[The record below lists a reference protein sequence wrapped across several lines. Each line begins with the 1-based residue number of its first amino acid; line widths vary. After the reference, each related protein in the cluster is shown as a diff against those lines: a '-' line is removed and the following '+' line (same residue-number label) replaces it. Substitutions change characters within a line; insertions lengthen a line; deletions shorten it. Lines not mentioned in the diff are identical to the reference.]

1 MRTVHGT
8 YLPFVVKGC
17 PILVK
22 QAEEPAPT
30 QVEPAPTHA
39 EVPPPSLLA
48 EVNWGCAIRGIDL
61 GDGWVRRSDD
71 GVYLA
76 MAGRGLPVMASR
88 LRPWQHKR
96 VQSIVQMAL
105 AKEEAT
111 APDSKQEAAP
121 PEDEV
126 EFLVDN
132 SRLKAKVPGVKYR
145 RSPDFADTHETFAQ
159 WDEVV
164 RGIDV
169 GGGWIRTSSGLHLP
183 AEHKGIPIVV
193 RVAEYVLDNSQLQ
206 STGPGVKYRRS
217 AMFNDQVE
225 TFAGWGEVVR
235 GIDLGNGW
243 FRATTGMFLP
253 TEHCGAPVLTLK
265 RPEPTQLPKVTLKAQ
280 STVAMEW
287 VLDSRMLNTKAPG
300 VRYRNTQQLEDK
312 HERLG
317 QWGEVVRG
325 VDLGDGWFRTSDG
338 MFLPTE
344 HKGAQLLFP
353 VARPVGED
361 GAQIFL
367 ADNALL
373 QATSNGMQHRRSK
386 RLDDIDPTWGTKW
399 GTTLCGVDEGDGW
412 VRVCDTGMYLPLQ
425 LKGKLVLTPQ
435 LVDLSRPS
443 TTTTQNIAPTP
454 SFGQPFD

>member
-1 MRTVHGT
+1 
-8 YLPFVVKGC
+8 
-17 PILVK
+17 
-22 QAEEPAPT
+22 
-30 QVEPAPTHA
+30 
-39 EVPPPSLLA
+39 
-48 EVNWGCAIRGIDL
+48 
-61 GDGWVRRSDD
+61 
-71 GVYLA
+71 
-76 MAGRGLPVMASR
+76 MASR